1 MHRKEALGFVSPRRR
16 DMRASVI
23 PNSSN
28 RLSFGS
34 GRPKEAVWLFTAL
47 VLTAAIP
54 VLLLGGWMAY
64 ITADQERSY
73 ARKAAT
79 EALTQVAHRIEGEI
93 AQEMQVAETLASS
106 AALDH
111 GNLGDFYRE
120 ATRIVAA
127 RPLWETAALTKPDQ
141 EHVLNVLRPLGA
153 RLGPVTDAES
163 FIAVLR
169 TRKPVLSGLGPYQAA
184 IGKQLVSLRIPVIRD
199 GELRYIL
206 TIGLLPDQI
215 GTILGQAGLPA
226 GWAGTVTDAK
236 EKIVARTPDT
246 QTASANAKA
255 PAVQEA
261 IARGGSNSLRT
272 QTREGM
278 DVETVHRVLAGTEG
292 WSVHVGVPVAELNAP
307 VSRSLRLLFAGTAAS
322 VGLGIALGLVIARE
336 IAQRRRMEALQSA
349 AALLDSEKRG
359 ALAIDAAEL
368 GTWRW
373 DMHANEFSG
382 CSRFCA
388 LMGLPSARSGETK
401 WPADK
406 IFAVVEPSHRSALA
420 SFGYACLESGKSSS
434 IEFPIQSDDRGEYWL
449 RAAGRA
455 EGPPNR
461 RHLIHGVLADID
473 VLKHAE
479 AERSHLLRRLASAQE
494 EEQRRISR
502 ELHDQ
507 IGQTVTGLSLGLKA
521 LEQGLA
527 KGDAGATTEQVRWLE
542 QLAAQIGRDIHRT
555 ASDLRPTAIDDLG
568 IFRAIEAYV
577 AEWQERYG
585 VRVDI
590 QTFGRDNPLPA
601 DVAAVL
607 YRLVQEGLTNV
618 LKHAQA
624 GKVSIVLER
633 KSEGLALVFEDDGIG
648 FDPENVERDVSG
660 GDRAAPGLGLSGMK
674 ERVALLRGTIAVESA
689 PGKGSTIFVQ
699 IPLEEPVTVG

>member
-1 MHRKEALGFVSPRRR
+1 MRTAVITELGNRVSPG
-16 DMRASVI
+16 
-23 PNSSN
+23 
-28 RLSFGS
+28 LS
-34 GRPKEAVWLFTAL
+34 RPKEGVWLFTAL

-93 AQEMQVAETLASS
+93 SREIQVAETLASS
-106 AALDH
+106 AALDRD
-111 GNLGDFYRE
+111 NLQNFYLE

-127 RPLWETAALTKPDQ
+127 RPLWETAALTKPDKEQ
-141 EHVLNVLRPLGA
+141 VLNVLRPLGA
-153 RLGPVTDAES
+153 PLGPVTDTDS
-163 FIAVLR
+163 FNAVVR
-169 TRKPVLSGLGPYQAA
+169 TRKPFLGGLGPYQAA
-184 IGKQLVSLRIPVIRD
+184 IGKQLVSLRVPVIRD
-199 GELRYIL
+199 DELRYVL

-226 GWAGTVTDAK
+226 GWAGTVIDAK
-236 EKIVARTPDT
+236 EKIVARTPDMKVGRT
-246 QTASANAKA
+246 GATT

-261 IARGGSNSLRT
+261 MARGSNSPRT
-272 QTREGM
+272 QTREGV
-278 DVETVHRVLAGTEG
+278 DVETVHRVLAGTDG
-292 WSVHVGVPVAELNAP
+292 WSVHVGVPVSELNAP
-307 VSRSLRLLFAGTAAS
+307 VSRSLRLLFGGTAAS
-322 VGLGIALGLVIARE
+322 VGLAIALGLVIARE
-336 IAQRRRMEALQSA
+336 IAQRRRLEALQSA

-373 DMHANEFSG
+373 DLSANEFSG
-382 CSRFCA
+382 CNRFCA
-388 LMGLPSARSGETK
+388 LLGLAGARSGETR
-401 WPADK
+401 WSADR
-406 IFAVVEPSHRSALA
+406 ILALVQPGHRTALTSFATD
-420 SFGYACLESGKSSS
+420 CIESGRSNSV
-434 IEFPIQSDDRGEYWL
+434 EFAIQSDDRSEHWL

-455 EGPPNR
+455 EGPAHR
-461 RHLIHGVLADID
+461 RHVIHGVLADID
-473 VLKHAE
+473 ILKRAE

-527 KGDAGATTEQVRWLE
+527 KGGHGEAATEQLRWLE

-568 IFRAIEAYV
+568 TFKAIEAYV

-590 QTFGRDNPLPA
+590 QTFGRDNLLPP

-618 LKHAQA
+618 LKHASA
-624 GKVSIVLER
+624 SKVSIVLE
-633 KSEGLALVFEDDGIG
+633 KKLEGLALVIEDDGIG
-648 FDPENVERDVSG
+648 FDPETVCRLASG
-660 GDRAAPGLGLSGMK
+660 SGRTSGLGLSGMK
-674 ERVALLRGTIAVESA
+674 ERVALLGGSIAIEASQ
-689 PGKGSTIFVQ
+689 GKGSTIFVQ
-699 IPLEEPVTVG
+699 IPLEASEAVG

>member
-1 MHRKEALGFVSPRRR
+1 
-16 DMRASVI
+16 MRASKI
-23 PNSSN
+23 AELSN
-28 RLSFGS
+28 RLSSGS
-34 GRPKEAVWLFTAL
+34 GRSKEAVWLFTAL

-93 AQEMQVAETLASS
+93 SHEIQVAETLASS
-106 AALDH
+106 AALDD
-111 GNLGDFYRE
+111 GNLSDFYRE
-120 ATRIVAA
+120 AKRIVAA
-127 RPLWETAALTKPDQ
+127 RPLWETAFLTKPDREQ
-141 EHVLNVLRPLGA
+141 VLNVLRPLGTP
-153 RLGPVTDAES
+153 LGPVTDTES
-163 FIAVLR
+163 FSAVLR
-169 TRKPVLSGLGPYQAA
+169 TRKPVLGGLGPYQAS
-184 IGKQLVSLRIPVIRD
+184 IGKRLVALRVPVVRE
-199 GELRYIL
+199 GELRYVL
-206 TIGLLPDQI
+206 TVGLLPDQI
-215 GTILGQAGLPA
+215 GIILGQAGLPA
-226 GWAGTVTDAK
+226 GWAGTVIDAK
-236 EKIVARTPDT
+236 DEIVARTPDSRAVS
-246 QTASANAKA
+246 ASAKT

-278 DVETVHRVLAGTEG
+278 DVETVHRALAGTEG

-307 VSRSLRLLFAGTAAS
+307 VSRSLQLLVAGTAAS
-322 VGLGIALGLVIARE
+322 VGLAIALGLVIARE
-336 IAQRRRMEALQSA
+336 IAQRRRLEALQSA

-373 DMHANEFSG
+373 DLTANEFSG
-382 CSRFCA
+382 CNRFGA
-388 LMGLPSARSGETK
+388 LLGLPGARSGETR
-401 WPADK
+401 WSADR
-406 IFAVVEPSHRSALA
+406 IFALLEPPHRAALA
-420 SFGYACLESGKSSS
+420 SFGGACLDSGRSSS
-434 IEFPIQSDDRGEYWL
+434 VEFPVQSDDRGEYWL

-461 RHLIHGVLADID
+461 RHVIHGVLADID
-473 VLKHAE
+473 ILKRAE

-527 KGDAGATTEQVRWLE
+527 KGGNGEAATEQVRWLE

-568 IFRAIEAYV
+568 IFKAIEAYV

-585 VRVDI
+585 IRVDI
-590 QTFGRDNPLPA
+590 QTFGRDDSLPA

-618 LKHAQA
+618 LKHASA
-624 GKVSIVLER
+624 SKVSIVLE
-633 KSEGLALVFEDDGIG
+633 KKPEGLALVIEDDGIG
-648 FDPENVERDVSG
+648 FDPENVGRIAPG
-660 GDRAAPGLGLSGMK
+660 GDRTSGLGLSGMK
-674 ERVALLRGTIAVESA
+674 ERVALLDGTIAVESA

-699 IPLEEPVTVG
+699 IPLEAPETVR

>member
-1 MHRKEALGFVSPRRR
+1 
-16 DMRASVI
+16 MRASMI
-23 PNSSN
+23 AELSN
-28 RLSFGS
+28 RLSSGS
-34 GRPKEAVWLFTAL
+34 GRSKEAVWLFIAL

-93 AQEMQVAETLASS
+93 SHEIQVAETLASS
-106 AALDH
+106 AALDD
-111 GNLGDFYRE
+111 GNLTDFYRE
-120 ATRIVAA
+120 AKRIVAA
-127 RPLWETAALTKPDQ
+127 RPLWETAFLTKPDREQ
-141 EHVLNVLRPLGA
+141 VLNVLRPLGTS
-153 RLGPVTDAES
+153 LGPVTDADS
-163 FIAVLR
+163 FDAVLR
-169 TRKPVLSGLGPYQAA
+169 TRKPALGGLGPYQAS
-184 IGKQLVSLRIPVIRD
+184 IGKRLVALRVPVVRE
-199 GELRYIL
+199 GELRYVL
-206 TIGLLPDQI
+206 TVGLLPDQI
-215 GTILGQAGLPA
+215 GTILGQGGLPA
-226 GWAGTVTDAK
+226 GWVGTVIDAK
-236 EKIVARTPDT
+236 DEIVARTPDARAVS
-246 QTASANAKA
+246 ASAKT

-261 IARGGSNSLRT
+261 IARSGSNSPRT

-278 DVETVHRVLAGTEG
+278 DVETVHRRLVGTEG

-307 VSRSLRLLFAGTAAS
+307 VSRSLQLLVGGTAAS
-322 VGLGIALGLVIARE
+322 VGLAIALGLVIARE

-373 DMHANEFSG
+373 DLTANEFSG
-382 CSRFCA
+382 CNRFGA
-388 LMGLPSARSGETK
+388 LLGLPSARSGETR
-401 WPADK
+401 WSADR
-406 IFAVVEPSHRSALA
+406 IFALLDPPHRAALA
-420 SFGYACLESGKSSS
+420 SFGGACLESGKSGSV
-434 IEFPIQSDDRGEYWL
+434 EFPVQSDDRGEYWL

-461 RHLIHGVLADID
+461 RHVIHGVLADID
-473 VLKHAE
+473 ILKRAE

-527 KGDAGATTEQVRWLE
+527 KSCDVQAATEQVQWLE

-590 QTFGRDNPLPA
+590 QTFGRDDSLPP

-618 LKHAQA
+618 LKHASA
-624 GKVSIVLER
+624 SKVSVVLEK
-633 KSEGLALVFEDDGIG
+633 KSDGLALVLEDDGVG
-648 FDPENVERDVSG
+648 FDPEGVGRNAIGRG
-660 GDRAAPGLGLSGMK
+660 QPPGLGLSGMK
-674 ERVALLRGTIAVESA
+674 ERVALLGGTIAVEST

-699 IPLEEPVTVG
+699 IPLELQEMEVQETAA

>member
-1 MHRKEALGFVSPRRR
+1 MRTAVITELGS
-16 DMRASVI
+16 
-23 PNSSN
+23 
-28 RLSFGS
+28 RLSPGS
-34 GRPKEAVWLFTAL
+34 SRPNEGLWLFTAL

-64 ITADQERSY
+64 ITADQERSS
-73 ARKAAT
+73 AREAAT
-79 EALTQVAHRIEGEI
+79 QALTQVAHRIEGEI
-93 AQEMQVAETLASS
+93 SREMQVAETLASS
-106 AALDH
+106 VALDRD
-111 GNLGDFYRE
+111 NLQDFYLE

-127 RPLWETAALTKPDQ
+127 RPLWETAALTKPDKEQ
-141 EHVLNVLRPLGA
+141 VLNVLRPLGA
-153 RLGPVTDAES
+153 PLGRVTDTES
-163 FIAVLR
+163 FNALLR
-169 TRKPVLSGLGPYQAA
+169 TRKPVLGGLGPYQAS
-184 IGKQLVSLRIPVIRD
+184 IGKELVSLRVPVIRD
-199 GELRYIL
+199 GELRYVL

-215 GTILGQAGLPA
+215 GTILAQAGLPA
-226 GWAGTVTDAK
+226 GWAGTVIDAK
-236 EKIVARTPDT
+236 ERIVARTPDT
-246 QTASANAKA
+246 KVAKA
-255 PAVQEA
+255 AASTPAVQEA
-261 IARGGSNSLRT
+261 MARSGSNSPRT
-272 QTREGM
+272 QTREGV
-278 DVETVHRVLAGTEG
+278 DVETIHRALAGTEG

-307 VSRSLRLLFAGTAAS
+307 VSRSLRLLFGGTAAS
-322 VGLGIALGLVIARE
+322 VGLAIALGLVIGRE

-373 DMHANEFSG
+373 DLSANEFSG

-388 LMGLPSARSGETK
+388 LLGLAGARSGETR
-401 WPADK
+401 WSADR
-406 IFAVVEPSHRSALA
+406 ILALIEPTHRAALA
-420 SFGYACLESGKSSS
+420 SFAADCIEGGRSNSV
-434 IEFPIQSDDRGEYWL
+434 EFPIQSDDRGEYWL

-455 EGPPNR
+455 EGPPHR
-461 RHLIHGVLADID
+461 RHVIHGVLADID
-473 VLKHAE
+473 ILKRAE

-527 KGDAGATTEQVRWLE
+527 KGNQGEAATGQVQWLG

-568 IFRAIEAYV
+568 LFRAIEAYV

-590 QTFGRDNPLPA
+590 QTLGRDGALPA

-618 LKHAQA
+618 LKHASA
-624 GKVSIVLER
+624 SKVSVVLE
-633 KSEGLALVFEDDGIG
+633 KKADGLALVIEDDGIG
-648 FDPENVERDVSG
+648 FDPDTVGRLASVG
-660 GDRAAPGLGLSGMK
+660 GRPPGLGLSGMK
-674 ERVALLRGTIAVESA
+674 ERVALLGGTIAIESSQ
-689 PGKGSTIFVQ
+689 GKGSTIFVQ
-699 IPLEEPVTVG
+699 IPLEMSEAAG

>member
-1 MHRKEALGFVSPRRR
+1 MQRKGAHRFVYFRRR
-16 DMRASVI
+16 QDMRTTVI
-23 PNSSN
+23 AELGN
-28 RLSFGS
+28 RLSSGS
-34 GRPKEAVWLFTAL
+34 GRKSEAVWLFIAL

-73 ARKAAT
+73 ARHAAT

-93 AQEMQVAETLASS
+93 SREMQIAETLASS
-106 AALDH
+106 AALDQ

-127 RPLWETAALTKPDQ
+127 RPLWETAALTKPDREQ
-141 EHVLNVLRPLGA
+141 VLNVLRPLGA
-153 RLGPVTDAES
+153 PLGPVTDTDS
-163 FIAVLR
+163 FNAVLR
-169 TRKPVLSGLGPYQAA
+169 TRKPVLGGLGPYQAA
-184 IGKQLVSLRIPVIRD
+184 IGKQLVSLRVPVIRD

-226 GWAGTVTDAK
+226 GWAGTVIDAR

-246 QTASANAKA
+246 RTASASATT

-261 IARGGSNSLRT
+261 IAKGGSNSQRT
-272 QTREGM
+272 QTREGV

-292 WSVHVGVPVAELNAP
+292 WSVHVGVPVSELNAP
-307 VSRSLRLLFAGTAAS
+307 VSRSLRLLFGGTAAS
-322 VGLGIALGLVIARE
+322 VALAIALGLVIARE

-373 DMHANEFSG
+373 DLAANEFSG

-388 LMGLPSARSGETK
+388 LLGLPGARSGETR
-401 WPADK
+401 WSADR
-406 IFAVVEPSHRSALA
+406 IFALLDSSHRAALA
-420 SFGYACLESGKSSS
+420 SFGAACLESGRSSS
-434 IEFPIQSDDRGEYWL
+434 VEFPIQSDDRGEYWL

-461 RHLIHGVLADID
+461 RHVIHGVLADID
-473 VLKHAE
+473 ISKRAE

-527 KGDAGATTEQVRWLE
+527 KAANAEAATEQVRWLE

-577 AEWQERYG
+577 ADWQERYG

-601 DVAAVL
+601 DVSAVL

-618 LKHAQA
+618 LKHARA
-624 GKVSIVLER
+624 GKVSIVLE
-633 KSEGLALVFEDDGIG
+633 KKPEGLALVLEDDGIG
-648 FDPENVERDVSG
+648 FNPDDVGRDAS
-660 GDRAAPGLGLSGMK
+660 RAGQAPGLGLSGMK
-674 ERVALLRGTIAVESA
+674 ERVALLGGTIAVESA
-689 PGKGSTIFVQ
+689 PGKGCTIFVQ
-699 IPLEEPVTVG
+699 IPLEESR

>member
-1 MHRKEALGFVSPRRR
+1 M
-16 DMRASVI
+16 
-23 PNSSN
+23 
-28 RLSFGS
+28 
-34 GRPKEAVWLFTAL
+34 
-47 VLTAAIP
+47 
-54 VLLLGGWMAY
+54 
-64 ITADQERSY
+64 
-73 ARKAAT
+73 
-79 EALTQVAHRIEGEI
+79 
-93 AQEMQVAETLASS
+93 
-106 AALDH
+106 
-111 GNLGDFYRE
+111 
-120 ATRIVAA
+120 
-127 RPLWETAALTKPDQ
+127 
-141 EHVLNVLRPLGA
+141 
-153 RLGPVTDAES
+153 
-163 FIAVLR
+163 
-169 TRKPVLSGLGPYQAA
+169 
-184 IGKQLVSLRIPVIRD
+184 SLRVPVIRD
-199 GELRYIL
+199 GELRYVL

-226 GWAGTVTDAK
+226 GWAGTVIDAK

-246 QTASANAKA
+246 KAANADAKT

-261 IARGGSNSLRT
+261 IARGSSNSLRT
-272 QTREGM
+272 QTREGI

-307 VSRSLRLLFAGTAAS
+307 VSRSLRLLFGGTAAS
-322 VGLGIALGLVIARE
+322 VGLAIALGLVIARE
-336 IAQRRRMEALQSA
+336 IAQRRRMEALESA

-373 DMHANEFSG
+373 DMAANEFSG
-382 CSRFCA
+382 CNRFCA
-388 LMGLPSARSGETK
+388 LLGLAGRADRGKPDG
-401 WPADK
+401 PAEQ
-406 IFAVVEPSHRSALA
+406 IFAVVEPAHRAALT
-420 SFGYACLESGKSSS
+420 SFGSTCLESGKSGSV
-434 IEFPIQSDDRGEYWL
+434 EFPIQSDDRGEYWL

-461 RHLIHGVLADID
+461 RHVIHGVLADID
-473 VLKHAE
+473 IPKRAE

-527 KGDAGATTEQVRWLE
+527 KGSNGVAATEQVRWLE

-590 QTFGRDNPLPA
+590 QTFGRDNSLPPMW
-601 DVAAVL
+601 
-607 YRLVQEGLTNV
+607 RRCCTGWF
-618 LKHAQA
+618 
-624 GKVSIVLER
+624 R
-633 KSEGLALVFEDDGIG
+633 
-648 FDPENVERDVSG
+648 
-660 GDRAAPGLGLSGMK
+660 
-674 ERVALLRGTIAVESA
+674 RG
-689 PGKGSTIFVQ
+689 
-699 IPLEEPVTVG
+699 

>member
-1 MHRKEALGFVSPRRR
+1 MRITGIAALG
-16 DMRASVI
+16 
-23 PNSSN
+23 N
-28 RLSFGS
+28 RLFARP
-34 GRPKEAVWLFTAL
+34 GRSKDAVWPFTAL

-73 ARKAAT
+73 ARQAAT

-93 AQEMQVAETLASS
+93 SRELQVAETLASS
-106 AALDH
+106 ASLDQ
-111 GNLGDFYRE
+111 GNLSDFYRE

-127 RPLWETAALTKPDQ
+127 RTLWETAALTKPNQ
-141 EHVLNVLRPLGA
+141 EQVLNVLRPLGA
-153 RLGPVTDAES
+153 PLGPVTDTES
-163 FIAVLR
+163 FNAVLR
-169 TRKPVLSGLGPYQAA
+169 TRKPVLGGLGPYQAA
-184 IGKQLVSLRIPVIRD
+184 IGKQLVSLRVPVIRD

-215 GTILGQAGLPA
+215 GTILAQAGLPA
-226 GWAGTVTDAK
+226 GWAGTVIDAR

-246 QTASANAKA
+246 NTPRAVATT

-261 IARGGSNSLRT
+261 IARVGSNSPRT
-272 QTREGM
+272 QTREGV
-278 DVETVHRVLAGTEG
+278 DVETIHSQLDGTDG
-292 WSVHVGVPVAELNAP
+292 WSVHVGVPVSELNAP
-307 VSRSLRLLFAGTAAS
+307 VSRSLRLLFAGTTAS
-322 VGLGIALGLVIARE
+322 VGLAIALGLVIARE
-336 IAQRRRMEALQSA
+336 IAQRRRMEALESA

-373 DMHANEFSG
+373 DIAANEFSG
-382 CSRFCA
+382 CNRFCA
-388 LMGLPSARSGETK
+388 LLGLPSSPSGEAN
-401 WPADK
+401 WPADR
-406 IFAVVEPSHRSALA
+406 IIAQIEPSYRAA
-420 SFGYACLESGKSSS
+420 VTSFGTDCLESGKSSS
-434 IEFPIQSDDRGEYWL
+434 VEFLIQSEDRGEYWL

-455 EGPPNR
+455 EGPSNR
-461 RHLIHGVLADID
+461 SQVIHGVLADID
-473 VLKHAE
+473 IPKRAE

-527 KGDAGATTEQVRWLE
+527 KGSDANATTEQVRWLE

-590 QTFGRDNPLPA
+590 QTFGRDNPLPP

-618 LKHAQA
+618 LKHASA
-624 GKVSIVLER
+624 SRVSIVLER
-633 KSEGLALVFEDDGIG
+633 KADGLALVLEDDGVG
-648 FDPENVERDVSG
+648 FDPDNPGRKASG
-660 GDRAAPGLGLSGMK
+660 SSQTPGLGLSGMK
-674 ERVALLRGTIAVESA
+674 ERVALLDGTIAVESA

-699 IPLEEPVTVG
+699 IPLDAMETVG

>member
-1 MHRKEALGFVSPRRR
+1 
-16 DMRASVI
+16 
-23 PNSSN
+23 
-28 RLSFGS
+28 
-34 GRPKEAVWLFTAL
+34 
-47 VLTAAIP
+47 
-54 VLLLGGWMAY
+54 
-64 ITADQERSY
+64 
-73 ARKAAT
+73 
-79 EALTQVAHRIEGEI
+79 
-93 AQEMQVAETLASS
+93 
-106 AALDH
+106 
-111 GNLGDFYRE
+111 LGDFYRE
-120 ATRIVAA
+120 ATRIVSA
-127 RPLWETAALTKPDQ
+127 RPLWETAALTKPDREQ
-141 EHVLNVLRPLGA
+141 VLNVLRPLGA
-153 RLGPVTDAES
+153 ALGPVTDTES
-163 FIAVLR
+163 FNAVLR
-169 TRKPVLSGLGPYQAA
+169 TRKPALGGLGPYQDA
-184 IGKQLVSLRIPVIRD
+184 IGKQLVSLRVPVIRD
-199 GELRYIL
+199 GELRYVL

-226 GWAGTVTDAK
+226 GWAGTVIDAK

-246 QTASANAKA
+246 KIASASATT

-261 IARGGSNSLRT
+261 IARGGTNSQRT
-272 QTREGM
+272 KTREGV
-278 DVETVHRVLAGTEG
+278 DVETIHRALAGTEG

-307 VSRSLRLLFAGTAAS
+307 VSRSLRLLFGGTAAS
-322 VGLGIALGLVIARE
+322 VGLAIALGLVIARE

-373 DMHANEFSG
+373 DLAANEFSG

-388 LMGLPSARSGETK
+388 LLGLPSARSGETR
-401 WPADK
+401 WSADR
-406 IFAVVEPSHRSALA
+406 IFALLESPHRAALA
-420 SFGYACLESGKSSS
+420 SFGAACLESGRSSS
-434 IEFPIQSDDRGEYWL
+434 VEFPIQSEDRGEYWL

-461 RHLIHGVLADID
+461 RHVIHGVLADID
-473 VLKHAE
+473 ILKRAE

-494 EEQRRISR
+494 EERRRISR

-527 KGDAGATTEQVRWLE
+527 KAGSGEAATEQVRWLE

-590 QTFGRDNPLPA
+590 QTFGRDKPLPA
-601 DVAAVL
+601 DVSAVL

-618 LKHAQA
+618 LKHAGA
-624 GKVSIVLER
+624 GKVSIVLE
-633 KSEGLALVFEDDGIG
+633 KKPEGLALILEDDGVG
-648 FDPENVERDVSG
+648 FNPDNVGRDAS
-660 GDRAAPGLGLSGMK
+660 RAGRAPGLGLSGMR
-674 ERVALLRGTIAVESA
+674 ERVALLGGTIAVESA
-689 PGKGSTIFVQ
+689 PGKGCTIFVQ
-699 IPLEEPVTVG
+699 IPLEEPVTT